1 VSIRASDTADSRA
14 RPGPPPGA
22 QSALRTLTDS
32 TPRSRQVR
40 RQTSPGQRL
49 LHDGGAIAGLALVA
63 VIGMLCVLAPLLAPY
78 DPNAVDAANRLAPV
92 GSAGHLLGTDDLGRD
107 LLSRLLWGGQ
117 VSLVVGLLPV
127 ALGVIVGVGLGAAA
141 GYFRGTVDA
150 VIMRC
155 LDVLLAFPAYLLA
168 IAIVSALGAGLSN
181 AILAIA
187 IFSSAAF
194 ARLVR
199 GSVLSIRERDYVFA
213 ARLMGSGDGRIV
225 WQHVLPNVLTPVI
238 VFATLE
244 AGRTIIFAA
253 GLSFLGLGA
262 QPPTAEWGAM
272 LAQGR
277 GLLNVAPHVAT
288 LPGVAILLVSL
299 GLNLFGDG
307 LRDALDP
314 RSTY

>member
-1 VSIRASDTADSRA
+1 VRA
-14 RPGPPPGA
+14 R
-22 QSALRTLTDS
+22 R
-32 TPRSRQVR
+32 
-40 RQTSPGQRL
+40 RL
-49 LHDGGAIAGLALVA
+49 LRDGGALFGLALVA
-63 VIGMLCVLAPLLAPY
+63 VFVVLALLAPVLARY
-78 DPNAVDAANRLAPV
+78 DPDAVDAANRLAPV
-92 GSAGHLLGTDDLGRD
+92 GASGHLLGTDDLGRD
-107 LLSRLLWGGQ
+107 LLSRLLWGGR
-117 VSLVVGLLPV
+117 VSLIVGLLPV
-127 ALGVIVGVGLGAAA
+127 LIASLVGVTLGAVA
-141 GYFRGTVDA
+141 GYLRGRTDGF
-150 VIMRC
+150 IMRC
-155 LDVLLAFPAYLLA
+155 MDVLLAFPAYLLA
-168 IAIVSALGAGLSN
+168 IAIVAALGAGLSN

-187 IFSSAAF
+187 IVSIASF

-199 GSVLSIRERDYVFA
+199 GSVLSVREREFIHA
-213 ARLMGSGDGRIV
+213 ARLAGARDVRIV
-225 WQHVLPNVLTPVI
+225 GWHVLPNVLTPVI

-262 QPPTAEWGAM
+262 QPPTAEWGSM

-314 RSTY
+314 RAVEASRAS

>member
-1 VSIRASDTADSRA
+1 LTRASDITESPLA
-14 RPGPPPGA
+14 PVY
-22 QSALRTLTDS
+22 
-32 TPRSRQVR
+32 VR
-40 RQTSPGQRL
+40 RR
-49 LHDGGAIAGLALVA
+49 GALDHLARDRVAITGAGILVIIA
-63 VIGMLCVLAPLLAPY
+63 VICALAPMLAPA
-78 DPNAVDAANRLAPV
+78 DPDAVDAVHRLAAI
-92 GSAGHLLGTDDLGRD
+92 GTEGHVLGTDDLGRD
-107 LLSRLLWGGQ
+107 ILSRLIWGGR

-127 ALGVIVGVGLGAAA
+127 AIAVVVGVLLGAIA
-141 GYFRGTVDA
+141 GYMRGVVDGL
-150 VIMRC
+150 IMRC

-168 IAIVSALGAGLSN
+168 IAIVSALGAGLGN

-187 IFSSAAF
+187 VVSGASF

-199 GSVLSIRERDYVFA
+199 GSVLSLREREFIYA
-213 ARLMGSGDGRIV
+213 ARLAGARDARIV
-225 WQHVLPNVLTPVI
+225 WRHVLPNVLSPVI

-277 GLLNVAPHVAT
+277 GILNIAPHVAS
-288 LPGVAILLVSL
+288 LPGVAILFVSL
-299 GLNLFGDG
+299 GLNVFGDG

-314 RSTY
+314 RSTIGV

>member
-1 VSIRASDTADSRA
+1 MRDRV
-14 RPGPPPGA
+14 
-22 QSALRTLTDS
+22 AL
-32 TPRSRQVR
+32 
-40 RQTSPGQRL
+40 
-49 LHDGGAIAGLALVA
+49 GGAGILVLVA
-63 VIGMLCVLAPLLAPY
+63 IICAIAPLAAPY
-78 DPNAVDAANRLAPV
+78 DPDAVDAVNRLAAIGAP
-92 GSAGHLLGTDDLGRD
+92 GHLFGTDDLGRD
-107 LLSRLLWGGQ
+107 ILSRLIWGGR

-127 ALGVIVGVGLGAAA
+127 AIAVAVGVLLGAIA
-141 GYFRGTVDA
+141 GYMRGAVDG

-187 IFSSAAF
+187 VVSSASF

-199 GSVLSIRERDYVFA
+199 GSVLSLREREFIYA
-213 ARLMGSGDGRIV
+213 ARLAGARDARIV
-225 WQHVLPNVLTPVI
+225 WRHILPNVLSPVI

-277 GLLNVAPHVAT
+277 GLLNVAPHVAS
-288 LPGVAILLVSL
+288 LPGLAILVVSL
-299 GLNLFGDG
+299 GLNVFGDG

-314 RSTY
+314 RATV

>member
-1 VSIRASDTADSRA
+1 VVGVVVAI
-14 RPGPPPGA
+14 
-22 QSALRTLTDS
+22 SA
-32 TPRSRQVR
+32 V
-40 RQTSPGQRL
+40 
-49 LHDGGAIAGLALVA
+49 
-63 VIGMLCVLAPLLAPY
+63 APLIAPY
-78 DPNAVDAANRLAPV
+78 DPDAVDASIRLAPI
-92 GSAGHLLGTDDLGRD
+92 GSAAHVLGTDDLGRD
-107 LLSRLLWGGQ
+107 LLSRLLWGGR
-117 VSLVVGLLPV
+117 VSLVVGLVP
-127 ALGVIVGVGLGAAA
+127 VGVAVIIGVTLGAIA
-141 GYFRGTVDA
+141 GYMRGTTDG

-187 IFSSAAF
+187 VVSSASF

-199 GSVLSIRERDYVFA
+199 GSVLSLREREFVYA
-213 ARLMGSGDGRIV
+213 ARLAGARDSRII
-225 WQHVLPNVLTPVI
+225 WRHVLPNVLSLVI

-277 GLLNVAPHVAT
+277 GVLNIAPHVAS

-314 RSTY
+314 RSQAF

>member
-1 VSIRASDTADSRA
+1 
-14 RPGPPPGA
+14 
-22 QSALRTLTDS
+22 
-32 TPRSRQVR
+32 
-40 RQTSPGQRL
+40 
-49 LHDGGAIAGLALVA
+49 LVA
-63 VIGMLCVLAPLLAPY
+63 LGAALAPLLALP
-78 DPNAVDAANRLAPV
+78 DPDAVDAALRLAPI
-92 GSAGHLLGTDDLGRD
+92 GSVSHELGTDDLGRD
-107 LLSRLLWGGQ
+107 ILSRLIWGGR
-117 VSLVVGLLPV
+117 VSLVVGLAPV
-127 ALGVIVGVGLGAAA
+127 LLALVVGVTLGSLA
-141 GYFRGTVDA
+141 GYVRGIVDGT
-150 VIMRC
+150 IMRC

-181 AILAIA
+181 AVFAIA
-187 IFSSAAF
+187 LVSSASF

-199 GSVLSIRERDYVFA
+199 GSVLSLREREFIYA
-213 ARLMGSGDGRIV
+213 ARLAGASGLRII
-225 WQHVLPNVLTPVI
+225 WRHVLPNVLSPII

-244 AGRTIIFAA
+244 AARTIIFAA

-314 RSTY
+314 RTIRTRPQDS

>member
-1 VSIRASDTADSRA
+1 LARNRRAGA
-14 RPGPPPGA
+14 R
-22 QSALRTLTDS
+22 D
-32 TPRSRQVR
+32 
-40 RQTSPGQRL
+40 RL
-49 LHDGGAIAGLALVA
+49 LRDAAAIVGLLIVVAMAALA
-63 VIGMLCVLAPLLAPY
+63 ILAPVLAPF
-78 DPNAVDAANRLAPV
+78 DPDAVDATIRLAPIGGAAHV
-92 GSAGHLLGTDDLGRD
+92 LGTDDLGRD
-107 LLSRLLWGGQ
+107 ILSRLLWGGR
-117 VSLVVGLLPV
+117 VSLVVGLAPV
-127 ALGVIVGVGLGAAA
+127 ALALVVGVLLGAVS
-141 GYFRGTVDA
+141 GYLRGTLDG

-168 IAIVSALGAGLSN
+168 IAIVSSLGAGLSN

-187 IFSSAAF
+187 LVSTASF

-199 GSVLSIRERDYVFA
+199 GSVLSVREREYVSA
-213 ARLMGSGDGRIV
+213 ARVLGAGDGRII
-225 WQHVLPNVLTPVI
+225 WMHILPNVLSPVI

-277 GLLNVAPHVAT
+277 GLLNIAPHVAS

-299 GLNLFGDG
+299 GLNLFGDA
-307 LRDALDP
+307 LRDATDP
-314 RSTY
+314 RFARS

>member
-1 VSIRASDTADSRA
+1 MRDRVAI
-14 RPGPPPGA
+14 
-22 QSALRTLTDS
+22 
-32 TPRSRQVR
+32 
-40 RQTSPGQRL
+40 
-49 LHDGGAIAGLALVA
+49 GGVGILVVIAMVCAA
-63 VIGMLCVLAPLLAPY
+63 APILAPY
-78 DPNAVDAANRLAPV
+78 DPDAVDAVHRLAPV
-92 GSAGHLLGTDDLGRD
+92 GMPGHALGTDDLGRD
-107 LLSRLLWGGQ
+107 ILSRLIWGGR

-127 ALGVIVGVGLGAAA
+127 AMAVMVGVFLGAIA
-141 GYFRGTVDA
+141 GYIRGAVDGL
-150 VIMRC
+150 IMRC

-168 IAIVSALGAGLSN
+168 IAIVSALGAGLGN

-187 IFSSAAF
+187 VVSSASF

-199 GSVLSIRERDYVFA
+199 GSVLSLREREFIYA
-213 ARLMGSGDGRIV
+213 ARLAGARDLRIV
-225 WQHVLPNVLTPVI
+225 WRHILPNVLSPVI

-277 GLLNVAPHVAT
+277 GILNIAPHVAS

-299 GLNLFGDG
+299 GLNVFGDG

-314 RSTY
+314 RSTIVL

>member
-1 VSIRASDTADSRA
+1 MTPASDI
-14 RPGPPPGA
+14 
-22 QSALRTLTDS
+22 TDLAVA
-32 TPRSRQVR
+32 PVHVR
-40 RQTSPGQRL
+40 RRGALDRL
-49 LHDGGAIAGLALVA
+49 LRDRVALGGVGILVIIAVVCAVA
-63 VIGMLCVLAPLLAPY
+63 PMIAPY
-78 DPNAVDAANRLAPV
+78 DPDAVDAVNRLAPL
-92 GSAGHLLGTDDLGRD
+92 GASGHVLGTDDLGRD
-107 LLSRLLWGGQ
+107 ILSRLMWGGR

-127 ALGVIVGVGLGAAA
+127 AIAVMVGVLLGAIA
-141 GYFRGTVDA
+141 GYTRGPLDGL
-150 VIMRC
+150 IMRC

-168 IAIVSALGAGLSN
+168 IAIVSALGVGLGN

-187 IFSSAAF
+187 VVSSASF

-199 GSVLSIRERDYVFA
+199 GSVLSLREREFIYA
-213 ARLMGSGDGRIV
+213 ARLAGARDLHIV
-225 WQHVLPNVLTPVI
+225 WRHILPNALSPVI

-277 GLLNVAPHVAT
+277 GILNIAPHVASV
-288 LPGVAILLVSL
+288 PGVAILLVSL
-299 GLNLFGDG
+299 GLNVLGDG

-314 RSTY
+314 RSTIGLS

>member
-1 VSIRASDTADSRA
+1 MR
-14 RPGPPPGA
+14 
-22 QSALRTLTDS
+22 
-32 TPRSRQVR
+32 VR
-40 RQTSPGQRL
+40 RRL
-49 LHDGGAIAGLALVA
+49 LRDGAAVSGLVLVGI
-63 VIGMLCVLAPLLAPY
+63 VIILTLLAPVLAPY
-78 DPNAVDAANRLAPV
+78 DPDAVDAANRLAPI
-92 GSAGHLLGTDDLGRD
+92 GSAAHWLGTDDLGRD
-107 LLSRLLWGGQ
+107 LTSRLLWGGR

-127 ALGVIVGVGLGAAA
+127 AIALVCGVTLGALA
-141 GYFRGTVDA
+141 GYARGRADGA
-150 VIMRC
+150 IMRC

-168 IAIVSALGAGLSN
+168 IAIVAALGAGLSN

-187 IFSSAAF
+187 IVSIASF

-199 GSVLSIRERDYVFA
+199 GSVLSIREREFIQA
-213 ARLMGSGDGRIV
+213 ARLAGARDLRIV
-225 WQHVLPNVLTPVI
+225 WRHVLPNVLSPVI
-238 VFATLE
+238 VFGTLE

-277 GLLNVAPHVAT
+277 GLLNVAPHVAS
-288 LPGVAILLVSL
+288 LPGMAILLVSL

-314 RSTY
+314 RAGATSPTG

>member
-1 VSIRASDTADSRA
+1 LTRASGT
-14 RPGPPPGA
+14 
-22 QSALRTLTDS
+22 
-32 TPRSRQVR
+32 RSR
-40 RQTSPGQRL
+40 L
-49 LHDGGAIAGLALVA
+49 LRDRAAVGGLALVA
-63 VIGMLCVLAPLLAPY
+63 VIAILSLLAPLLAPY
-78 DPNAVDAANRLAPV
+78 DPDAVDAANRLAPI
-92 GSAGHLLGTDDLGRD
+92 GAPGHWLGTDDLGRD
-107 LLSRLLWGGQ
+107 IWSRLLWGGQ

-127 ALGVIVGVGLGAAA
+127 AMALAAGTTLGAVA
-141 GYFRGTVDA
+141 GYTRGRLDG

-155 LDVLLAFPAYLLA
+155 LDILLAFPAYLLA
-168 IAIVSALGAGLSN
+168 IAIVSSLGAGLNN
-181 AILAIA
+181 AVLAIA
-187 IFSSAAF
+187 LVLLAAF

-199 GSVLSIRERDYVFA
+199 GSVLSVREREFIHA
-213 ARLMGSGDGRIV
+213 ARLSGAHDARIV
-225 WQHVLPNVLTPVI
+225 WHHVLPNVMSPVI

-262 QPPTAEWGAM
+262 QPPTPEWGSM

-277 GLLNVAPHVAT
+277 GLLNIAPHVAS

-314 RSTY
+314 RGVRAGPSRTRSAAAGDAASPAG

>member
-1 VSIRASDTADSRA
+1 MIV
-14 RPGPPPGA
+14 GV
-22 QSALRTLTDS
+22 AL
-32 TPRSRQVR
+32 
-40 RQTSPGQRL
+40 
-49 LHDGGAIAGLALVA
+49 GAIAGYRRGV
-63 VIGMLCVLAPLLAPY
+63 
-78 DPNAVDAANRLAPV
+78 VD
-92 GSAGHLLGTDDLGRD
+92 
-107 LLSRLLWGGQ
+107 
-117 VSLVVGLLPV
+117 GL
-127 ALGVIVGVGLGAAA
+127 
-141 GYFRGTVDA
+141 
-150 VIMRC
+150 IMRC

-181 AILAIA
+181 AILAVA
-187 IFSSAAF
+187 VVSSASF

-199 GSVLSIRERDYVFA
+199 GSVLSLREREFVYA
-213 ARLMGSGDGRIV
+213 ARLAGARGSWIV
-225 WQHVLPNVLTPVI
+225 WRHVLPNVLSPVI

-277 GLLNVAPHVAT
+277 GVLNIAPHVAS

-314 RSTY
+314 RSTQGL

>member
-1 VSIRASDTADSRA
+1 VRA
-14 RPGPPPGA
+14 R
-22 QSALRTLTDS
+22 R
-32 TPRSRQVR
+32 
-40 RQTSPGQRL
+40 RL
-49 LHDGGAIAGLALVA
+49 LHDGSALFGIVLVA
-63 VIGMLCVLAPLLAPY
+63 VFAVLALLAPMLAPY
-78 DPNAVDAANRLAPV
+78 DPDAVDAANRLAPV
-92 GSAGHLLGTDDLGRD
+92 GASGHLLGTDDLGRD
-107 LLSRLLWGGQ
+107 LLSRLLWGGR

-127 ALGVIVGVGLGAAA
+127 LIASLVGVTLGALA
-141 GYFRGTVDA
+141 GYIRGRADGF
-150 VIMRC
+150 IMRC
-155 LDVLLAFPAYLLA
+155 MDVLLAFPAYLLA
-168 IAIVSALGAGLSN
+168 IAIVAALGAGLSN

-187 IFSSAAF
+187 IVSIASF

-199 GSVLSIRERDYVFA
+199 GSVLSVREREFIHA
-213 ARLMGSGDGRIV
+213 ARLAGARDVRIV
-225 WQHVLPNVLTPVI
+225 GQHVLPNVLTPVI

-262 QPPTAEWGAM
+262 QPPTAEWGSM

-314 RSTY
+314 RAVEASRAS

>member
-1 VSIRASDTADSRA
+1 MRA
-14 RPGPPPGA
+14 R
-22 QSALRTLTDS
+22 R
-32 TPRSRQVR
+32 
-40 RQTSPGQRL
+40 RL
-49 LHDGGAIAGLALVA
+49 LRDGGALFGIVLVA
-63 VIGMLCVLAPLLAPY
+63 VFAVLALLAPMLAPY
-78 DPNAVDAANRLAPV
+78 DPDAVDAANRLAPV
-92 GSAGHLLGTDDLGRD
+92 GASGHLLGTDDLGRD
-107 LLSRLLWGGQ
+107 LLSRLLWGGR

-127 ALGVIVGVGLGAAA
+127 LIASLVGVTLGALA
-141 GYFRGTVDA
+141 GYIRGGADGF
-150 VIMRC
+150 IMRC
-155 LDVLLAFPAYLLA
+155 MDVLLAFPAYLLA
-168 IAIVSALGAGLSN
+168 IAIVAALGAGLSN

-187 IFSSAAF
+187 IVSIASF

-199 GSVLSIRERDYVFA
+199 GSVLSVREREFIHA
-213 ARLMGSGDGRIV
+213 ARLAGARDVRIV
-225 WQHVLPNVLTPVI
+225 GQHVLPNVLTPVI

-262 QPPTAEWGAM
+262 QPPTAEWGSM

-314 RSTY
+314 RAVEASRAS

>member
-1 VSIRASDTADSRA
+1 M
-14 RPGPPPGA
+14 
-22 QSALRTLTDS
+22 
-32 TPRSRQVR
+32 
-40 RQTSPGQRL
+40 
-49 LHDGGAIAGLALVA
+49 AGLVVVALIATVCA
-63 VIGMLCVLAPLLAPY
+63 LAPQIAPY
-78 DPNAVDAANRLAPV
+78 DPNAVDAANRLAPI
-92 GSAGHLLGTDDLGRD
+92 GADGHILGTDDLGRD
-107 LLSRLLWGGQ
+107 LLSRLLWGGR

-127 ALGVIVGVGLGAAA
+127 AIAVAAGMTLGAIS
-141 GYFRGTVDA
+141 GYRRGVVDGT
-150 VIMRC
+150 IMRC

-168 IAIVSALGAGLSN
+168 IAIVSALGAGLNN

-187 IFSSAAF
+187 LVASAAF

-199 GSVLSIRERDYVFA
+199 GSVLSVREREFVFA
-213 ARLMGSGDGRIV
+213 ARLAGASGAWIV
-225 WQHVLPNVLTPVI
+225 SRHVLPNVLSPVV

-277 GLLNVAPHVAT
+277 GILNIAPHVAT
-288 LPGVAILLVSL
+288 LPGVAILVVSL

-314 RSTY
+314 RSAQSL

>member
-1 VSIRASDTADSRA
+1 
-14 RPGPPPGA
+14 
-22 QSALRTLTDS
+22 
-32 TPRSRQVR
+32 VR
-40 RQTSPGQRL
+40 RRGALDRL
-49 LHDGGAIAGLALVA
+49 VRDRVAIGGVGILVIITVLCA
-63 VIGMLCVLAPLLAPY
+63 VAPIIAPY
-78 DPNAVDAANRLAPV
+78 DPDAVDAVHRLAPV
-92 GSAGHLLGTDDLGRD
+92 GAPGHVLGTDDLGRD
-107 LLSRLLWGGQ
+107 ILSRLIWGGR

-127 ALGVIVGVGLGAAA
+127 AIAVVAGVSLGAIA
-141 GYFRGTVDA
+141 GYMRGALDGL
-150 VIMRC
+150 IMRC

-168 IAIVSALGAGLSN
+168 IAIVSALGAGLGN

-187 IFSSAAF
+187 VVSSASF

-199 GSVLSIRERDYVFA
+199 GSVLSLREREFIYA
-213 ARLMGSGDGRIV
+213 ARLAGARDLRIV
-225 WQHVLPNVLTPVI
+225 WRHILPNVLSPVI

-277 GLLNVAPHVAT
+277 GILNIAPHVAS

-299 GLNLFGDG
+299 GLNVFGDS

-314 RSTY
+314 RSTVGL

>member
-1 VSIRASDTADSRA
+1 VGA
-14 RPGPPPGA
+14 RRRLLRDG
-22 QSALRTLTDS
+22 SALMGL
-32 TPRSRQVR
+32 V
-40 RQTSPGQRL
+40 L
-49 LHDGGAIAGLALVA
+49 VGAIV
-63 VIGMLCVLAPLLAPY
+63 VMSVLAPVLAPY
-78 DPNAVDAANRLAPV
+78 DPDAVDAANRLAPI
-92 GSAGHLLGTDDLGRD
+92 GAPGHLLGTDDLGRD
-107 LLSRLLWGGQ
+107 LVSRLLWGGR
-117 VSLVVGLLPV
+117 VSLVVGLVPVAIAVLVGV
-127 ALGVIVGVGLGAAA
+127 ALGALA
-141 GYFRGTVDA
+141 GYQRGHADGI
-150 VIMRC
+150 IMRC

-168 IAIVSALGAGLSN
+168 IAIVAALGAGLSN

-187 IFSSAAF
+187 IVSIASF

-199 GSVLSIRERDYVFA
+199 GSVLSVREREFIQA
-213 ARLMGSGDGRIV
+213 ARLAGARDVRIV
-225 WQHVLPNVLTPVI
+225 GWHVLPNVLSPVI

-262 QPPTAEWGAM
+262 QPPTAEWGSM

-277 GLLNVAPHVAT
+277 GLLNVAPHVAS

-314 RSTY
+314 RAVGAAGAS

>member
-1 VSIRASDTADSRA
+1 M
-14 RPGPPPGA
+14 
-22 QSALRTLTDS
+22 
-32 TPRSRQVR
+32 RS
-40 RQTSPGQRL
+40 
-49 LHDGGAIAGLALVA
+49 
-63 VIGMLCVLAPLLAPY
+63 
-78 DPNAVDAANRLAPV
+78 
-92 GSAGHLLGTDDLGRD
+92 
-107 LLSRLLWGGQ
+107 
-117 VSLVVGLLPV
+117 
-127 ALGVIVGVGLGAAA
+127 
-141 GYFRGTVDA
+141 
-150 VIMRC
+150 

-168 IAIVSALGAGLSN
+168 IAIVSALGAGLTN

-187 IFSSAAF
+187 VFSTAAF

-199 GSVLSIRERDYVFA
+199 GSVLSIREREYVFA
-213 ARLMGSGDGRIV
+213 ARLMGSADGRIV

-288 LPGVAILLVSL
+288 LPGIAILLVSL
-299 GLNLFGDG
+299 GLNLFGDA

-314 RSTY
+314 RSTYHLA

>member
-1 VSIRASDTADSRA
+1 MLGLGFILIIAAVC
-14 RPGPPPGA
+14 
-22 QSALRTLTDS
+22 
-32 TPRSRQVR
+32 
-40 RQTSPGQRL
+40 
-49 LHDGGAIAGLALVA
+49 AIAPLV
-63 VIGMLCVLAPLLAPY
+63 APY
-78 DPNAVDAANRLAPV
+78 DPDAVDAAIRLAPI
-92 GSAGHLLGTDDLGRD
+92 GSAAHVLGTDDLGRD
-107 LLSRLLWGGQ
+107 ILSRLIWGGR

-127 ALGVIVGVGLGAAA
+127 AIAVIVGVLLGATA
-141 GYFRGTVDA
+141 GYMRGAIDGL
-150 VIMRC
+150 IMRC

-168 IAIVSALGAGLSN
+168 IAIVSALGAGLNN

-187 IFSSAAF
+187 VVSSASF

-199 GSVLSIRERDYVFA
+199 GSVLSLREREFIFA
-213 ARLMGSGDGRIV
+213 ARLAGARDLRIV
-225 WQHVLPNVLTPVI
+225 WRHVLPNVLSPVI
-238 VFATLE
+238 VFSTLE

-253 GLSFLGLGA
+253 GLNFLGLGA

-277 GLLNVAPHVAT
+277 GILNVAPHVAS

-314 RSTY
+314 RSTIGL

>member
-1 VSIRASDTADSRA
+1 
-14 RPGPPPGA
+14 
-22 QSALRTLTDS
+22 
-32 TPRSRQVR
+32 
-40 RQTSPGQRL
+40 
-49 LHDGGAIAGLALVA
+49 
-63 VIGMLCVLAPLLAPY
+63 MAPLLAPY
-78 DPNAVDAANRLAPV
+78 APDAVDAANRLAPI
-92 GSAGHLLGTDDLGRD
+92 GAPGHWLGTDDLGRD
-107 LLSRLLWGGQ
+107 IWSRLLWGGQ

-127 ALGVIVGVGLGAAA
+127 ALALAAGTTLGAVA
-141 GYFRGTVDA
+141 GYARGRLDG

-155 LDVLLAFPAYLLA
+155 LDILLAFPAYLLA
-168 IAIVSALGAGLSN
+168 IAIVSSLGAGLNN

-187 IFSSAAF
+187 LVLLAAF

-199 GSVLSIRERDYVFA
+199 GSVLSVREREFIHA
-213 ARLMGSGDGRIV
+213 ARLSGAHDARIV
-225 WQHVLPNVLTPVI
+225 WRHVLPNVMSPVI

-262 QPPTAEWGAM
+262 QPPTPEWGSM

-277 GLLNVAPHVAT
+277 GLLNIAPHVAS

-314 RSTY
+314 RGVRGLGGASRIRSAAAGDAVSPAG